1 MKVSVVVPVWNPG
14 PNLRRCVDS
23 LLAQTMA
30 AADYEVVFVD
40 DGCTDGT
47 ADRLDDLV
55 AKYGDR
61 VKVLHIP
68 NSGWPGKP
76 RNVGAAAARGEYI
89 QYVDNDDVLDPRA
102 LQALYDLGKGSAADV
117 VIGKLSS
124 NFRGVNHTVFRK
136 TVAGRTIADFP
147 LVESLTPHK
156 MFRRAF
162 LEQHDIRYPEGPTHL
177 EDQLYVMRAYVKASS
192 VAVLADL
199 ACYFYLRR
207 LGSGRNAGDVA
218 IVPGEYYHAL
228 EQVLDVI
235 DADIPPGELRDRLYR
250 RFYRVELLGRVSGPA
265 MIAYADAYRR
275 ELAGQV
281 RRIVTARVSP
291 EAHAAS
297 GTATRLQGCL
307 LRAADVTGLVKLA
320 EEFRRVTLRAC
331 AAGPRWQNG
340 VLRLDV
346 EAALYWG
353 DEPMQCE
360 RTDTGWA
367 VPSALAPT
375 VPDIERLLN
384 GAVAESDVE
393 LSVVSRASSA
403 SFGTVDGL
411 RVRVDDVGN
420 VRVSGTVSIDP
431 QTAMGGRPLDA
442 GLWDLRLRLRF
453 AGWSLGASLRPA
465 LARRENR
472 PPTPMVVLPGGT
484 VVTSY
489 WTRPNPALA
498 IDVDQ
503 WARSMTKELAA
514 ASVVESV
521 GRGRLQVDIPIS
533 ASPGTPLP
541 ALELMLQPQ
550 DKTAGGLVSADGT
563 WRIYDGGAVA
573 TVRIPV
579 LKSDGKWRVWFR
591 LAEPGAAPA
600 VALPWQVRGSRR
612 GTVVERVT
620 ESA

>member
-14 PNLRRCVDS
+14 PNLQRCVES
-23 LLAQTMA
+23 LLGQTMA

-40 DGCTDGT
+40 DGSTDGT
-47 ADRLDDLV
+47 ADRLDDL
-55 AKYGDR
+55 AAQHGDR
-61 VKVLHIP
+61 IQVLHIP

-102 LQALYDLGKGSAADV
+102 LEALYDLGKGSAADV
-117 VIGKLSS
+117 VIGKLTS
-124 NFRGVNHTVFRK
+124 NFRGVNHTVFRQ
-136 TVAGRTIADFP
+136 TVTGRTLADFP
-147 LVESLTPHK
+147 LVETLTPHK
-156 MFRRAF
+156 MFRREF

-177 EDQLYVMRAYVKASS
+177 EDQLYVMRAYVTASS
-192 VAVLADL
+192 VAVLSDL

-218 IVPGEYYHAL
+218 MVPGEYYHAL

-235 DADIPPGELRDRLYR
+235 DGAIPPGELRDRLYR

-265 MIAYADAYRR
+265 MIDYADAYRR

-307 LRAADVTGLVKLA
+307 LRADDLAGLVKLA
-320 EEFRRVTLRAC
+320 EEFRRVTLRAS
-331 AAGPRWQNG
+331 AAGPRWKDG

-346 EAALYWG
+346 EAAVYWG

-360 RTDTGWA
+360 RTDAGWA
-367 VPSALAPT
+367 VPAVLAPT

-384 GAVAESDVE
+384 DAVAESDVE

-411 RVRVDDVGN
+411 RVRIDDAGH
-420 VRVSGTVSIDP
+420 VRVAGTVGIDP
-431 QTAMGGRPLDA
+431 LTAMGGRPLDA
-442 GLWDLRLRLRF
+442 GLWDFRLRFRF

-465 LARRENR
+465 LAGREKR
-472 PPTPMVVLPGGT
+472 PPTPTVVLPDGT

-498 IDVDQ
+498 LDVAE
-503 WARSMTKELAA
+503 WARSMTQELADA
-514 ASVVESV
+514 AVVESA
-521 GRGRLQVDIPIS
+521 GRGRLQVDVPLT
-533 ASPGTPLP
+533 ATPGTPLP

-550 DKTAGGLVSADGT
+550 DRTAGGLVSADGT
-563 WRIYDGGAVA
+563 WCIYDGGAVA
-573 TVRIPV
+573 TVRIPA
-579 LKSDGKWRVWFR
+579 LQSDGTWRVWFR
-591 LAEPGAAPA
+591 LARPGAAPP
-600 VALPWQVRGSRR
+600 VALPWQVRGSHR
-612 GTVVERVT
+612 GTIVERVT
-620 ESA
+620 ESD